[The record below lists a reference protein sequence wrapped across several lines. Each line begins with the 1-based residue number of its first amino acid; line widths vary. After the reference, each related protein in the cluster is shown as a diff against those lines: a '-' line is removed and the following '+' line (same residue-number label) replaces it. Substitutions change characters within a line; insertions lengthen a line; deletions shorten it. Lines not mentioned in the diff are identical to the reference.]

1 AELGNGGLDVAT
13 VSPLDLETL
22 EGFDHL
28 EVQEKLGAGFIR
40 IGLNQSRDYFKDKR
54 VRQAFLYAVN
64 RADLVDQVLKGKAV
78 VQNSDFY
85 TPNAPQ
91 DLNDYAYDPAKAK
104 QLLTEAGWDF
114 DRKID
119 LMWIPGQRDRDA
131 S

>member
-1 AELGNGGLDVAT
+1 
-13 VSPLDLETL
+13 
-22 EGFDHL
+22 
-28 EVQEKLGAGFIR
+28 
-40 IGLNQSRDYFKDKR
+40 
-54 VRQAFLYAVN
+54 
-64 RADLVDQVLKGKAV
+64 DLVDQVLKGKAV

-131 S
+131 STTIVQSQLKEIGVDVELRQVQASEITKIYSDKDFDMVLYGGGNYALD